1 LKTSELSAGVVADAN
16 VLLSAALGKAALRIF
31 SEYAVPVYATQF
43 NVEEVEEYLPRLS
56 SKYGIPLEFLQ
67 LQWKL
72 LPLNVHSPE
81 SYADH
86 FETARQRMA
95 FRDPDDAHLSLSLPL
110 WSNDSDL
117 AEAGVATRQPGCSK
131 PFPLRLD
138 SAASTFYL
146 LREPGCESGGTY
158 HRRLYS
164 SSATAV
170 L

>member
-1 LKTSELSAGVVADAN
+1 MKTSELSAGVVADAN

-56 SKYGIPLEFLQ
+56 SKYGIPLELLQ

-95 FRDPDDAHLSLSLPL
+95 FRDPDDAHPLALALSLSLPL

-117 AEAGVATRQPGCSK
+117 AEAGVDCYTTA
-131 PFPLRLD
+131 RLLKAL
-138 SAASTFYL
+138 SAS
-146 LREPGCESGGTY
+146 
-158 HRRLYS
+158 
-164 SSATAV
+164 
-170 L
+170 

>member
-56 SKYGIPLEFLQ
+56 SKYGIPLELLQ

-86 FETARQRMA
+86 FETARQRVA
-95 FRDPDDAHLSLSLPL
+95 LRDPDDAHPLALALSLALPL

-117 AEAGVATRQPGCSK
+117 AEAGVDFYTTA
-131 PFPLRLD
+131 RLLK
-138 SAASTFYL
+138 ALSTS
-146 LREPGCESGGTY
+146 P
-158 HRRLYS
+158 
-164 SSATAV
+164 
-170 L
+170 